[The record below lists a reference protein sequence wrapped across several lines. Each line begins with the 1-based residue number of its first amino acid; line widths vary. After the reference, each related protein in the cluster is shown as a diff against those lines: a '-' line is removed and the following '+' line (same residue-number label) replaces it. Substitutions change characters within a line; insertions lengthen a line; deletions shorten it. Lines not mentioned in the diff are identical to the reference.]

1 MAQTVIESL
10 RNYFLTCPYMKD
22 GRINIDYLPDGCRDG
37 VEYSIDTTPA
47 SEILRRYTDGSTRR
61 QYLFVLRSV
70 NDYGTDTLQ
79 QIANSGFFEALSA
92 WLESQTESG
101 VLPMLGEK
109 RCAEKIE
116 AQTTGYLQGAGPDIG
131 KFSAGL
137 SINRKD
143 EIKCL
148 SEKEKWRP
156 TISMCPNPAAT
167 RNGHCVGPDLHH

>member
-1 MAQTVIESL
+1 MCI
-10 RNYFLTCPYMKD
+10 
-22 GRINIDYLPDGCRDG
+22 RD
-37 VEYSIDTTPA
+37 S
-47 SEILRRYTDGSTRR
+47 YTDGSTRR

-131 KFSAGL
+131 KYQIQCRLVYQQNCLLYTSRCVEETGTMAGSFLCSGYPRPACAGL
-137 SINRKD
+137 NHIFR
-143 EIKCL
+143 ER
-148 SEKEKWRP
+148 W
-156 TISMCPNPAAT
+156 
-167 RNGHCVGPDLHH
+167 